1 SLDVQNLASEVEQKE
16 FNFSILENISNTNNV
31 IISISFKIDDKI
43 YSFEGVEGI
52 PVLLIQL
59 DEIHHRARVQT
70 AY

>member
-1 SLDVQNLASEVEQKE
+1 IDFKRD
-16 FNFSILENISNTNNV
+16 TNNH
-31 IISISFKIDDKI
+31 IIGISFKIDDKI